1 MDKYSKCYIS
11 SLAYRIDEDML
22 CFIFLFLFPILNLPP
37 AHHCFEGDRSIENGK

>member
-22 CFIFLFLFPILNLPP
+22 CFIFLFPILNLPP